1 MMAASRSLA
10 ASKSGIEYR
19 CGFSAHSGM
28 GGMEPTVLDELEPTA
43 AAAGLAGL
51 FELALPEAAAC
62 WDELDWPLRLG
73 PDAMW

>member
-1 MMAASRSLA
+1 
-10 ASKSGIEYR
+10 
-19 CGFSAHSGM
+19 
-28 GGMEPTVLDELEPTA
+28 MEPTGLDELAPTA

-51 FELALPEAAAC
+51 FELALPGAHAC

>member
-10 ASKSGIEYR
+10 ASKSGIEYL

-28 GGMEPTVLDELEPTA
+28 GGMELTELDELAPTA

-51 FELALPEAAAC
+51 FELALPGAAAG
-62 WDELDWPLRLG
+62 WDELDWPLRTG
-73 PDAMW
+73 PDAV